1 MKNIHLQE
9 DCLKRLSQ
17 HGTLHTEM
25 CFTRSA
31 TKAHK
36 GYMSVRL
43 YLSWQLNLAS
53 SIQCSLASK
62 QVKQLQSYGHLYPG
76 PKKPLN
82 QNTYERL
89 GFPVRTPEEA
99 IV

>member
-9 DCLKRLSQ
+9 DCLKRLSP
-17 HGTLHTEM
+17 HSTLHTEM

-43 YLSWQLNLAS
+43 YFELAAEPG
-53 SIQCSLASK
+53 IIHTVLIGKQASEIVTK
-62 QVKQLQSYGHLYPG
+62 LW
-76 PKKPLN
+76 
-82 QNTYERL
+82 T
-89 GFPVRTPEEA
+89 PVSRSQEA
-99 IV
+99 TESEYL